1 MENRVYPA
9 ASDPNGKEVELE
21 ELVIDIPLALE
32 PAQWPE
38 CCIYRIPKK
47 LRKVNKEVYI
57 PKLVSIGPFHHR
69 QEELKNMEIQK
80 LRYLREFCYRTRKKQ
95 ERLASIIEDNEVKI
109 RHCYSETFE
118 LSSKEFVNMVLL
130 DGVFI
135 IELFLRTRER
145 ENDYIS
151 SQPWLRT
158 GIILDLI
165 LLENQLPF
173 FVLEELYMF
182 AFDYSSSS
190 NHLEEDAPLVKLSRN
205 FFDYYDRQKESII
218 GEEVKHFTDLLR
230 YLLCPPDLHPTQHL
244 DNIYFATK
252 LDKAGLKFK
261 PVEKRRLLDIKF
273 PKNKCL
279 KYSPCFDF
287 SWLLACLP
295 CLKCFP
301 WLKSMQR
308 VLEVPPFEVDD
319 NTEALIRNLIAME
332 HCHYPSNA
340 YICNYV
346 LLLDYLID
354 TKRDVALLVDKKVI
368 VNKLGSNATVATLI
382 NKLGQHIVEG
392 KSCYYDLGRELN
404 EHYDYP
410 LNHIVASL
418 ASTYFHDFWRG
429 TATVVGIIV
438 LGFTFWGFL
447 RPFVM
452 KE

>member
-1 MENRVYPA
+1 
-9 ASDPNGKEVELE
+9 
-21 ELVIDIPLALE
+21 
-32 PAQWPE
+32 
-38 CCIYRIPKK
+38 
-47 LRKVNKEVYI
+47 
-57 PKLVSIGPFHHR
+57 
-69 QEELKNMEIQK
+69 
-80 LRYLREFCYRTRKKQ
+80 
-95 ERLASIIEDNEVKI
+95 
-109 RHCYSETFE
+109 
-118 LSSKEFVNMVLL
+118 
-130 DGVFI
+130 
-135 IELFLRTRER
+135 
-145 ENDYIS
+145 
-151 SQPWLRT
+151 
-158 GIILDLI
+158 